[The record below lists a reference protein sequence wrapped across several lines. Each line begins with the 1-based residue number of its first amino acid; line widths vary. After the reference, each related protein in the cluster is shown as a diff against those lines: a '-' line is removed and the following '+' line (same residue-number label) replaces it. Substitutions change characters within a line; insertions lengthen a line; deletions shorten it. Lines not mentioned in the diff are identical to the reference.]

1 MVKQKIIDESEII
14 YGGEALNA
22 LVIDAETESVE
33 FKKMELQD
41 FISKANVK
49 IIFAQDTPFVLY
61 GFHETN
67 KPCFKMSL
75 APKFIFTQAIF
86 VQTAS
91 EKGKYKL
98 VDTNLIDPKLLSK
111 GITFF
116 KTQMFNPESDIFKEQ
131 RNIQS
136 ENSEPIQEMLWLH
149 NDGKEISDTNFF
161 ETIRSRN
168 GKFAIS
174 IHERTFRLLLPIS
187 GQYNHLVSEI
197 GKIQSIAISQNRDK
211 MWEIMFDD
219 CSDAPLSL
227 HFTEISFLGLLPRFK
242 WDDGWVDLFIYEKKP
257 SGIEKTYERKA
268 YLRSIN
274 GKIPCLKPLGDL
286 EKI

>member
-1 MVKQKIIDESEII
+1 MKTIDENNII

-22 LVIDAETESVE
+22 LVIDAKTESVE
-33 FKKMELQD
+33 LKKMELQE
-41 FISKANVK
+41 FISRANVK
-49 IIFAQDTPFVLY
+49 IIFAQEPFPFVLY
-61 GFHETN
+61 GFHEID

-98 VDTNLIDPKLLSK
+98 VDTNMIDPKLLSK

-116 KTQMFNPESDIFKEQ
+116 KTAMFNPSDIFKDQ
-131 RNIQS
+131 RNIKS
-136 ENSEPIQEMLWLH
+136 DDSKPIQETLWIH
-149 NDGKEISDTNFF
+149 NNGKEISDTNYF
-161 ETIRSRN
+161 ETIRSLN

-174 IHERTFRLLLPIS
+174 CHERTMRLLLPIS
-187 GQYNHLVSEI
+187 GQYDHLVSEI

-219 CSDAPLSL
+219 CSDAPLAL
-227 HFTEISFLGLLPRFK
+227 HFTEISFLDFLPRFK
-242 WDDGWVDLFIYEKKP
+242 WDDGWIDLFIYEKKP

-274 GKIPCLKPLGDL
+274 GKILCLKPLGDL
-286 EKI
+286 EK

>member
-1 MVKQKIIDESEII
+1 MKTIDENNII
-14 YGGEALNA
+14 YEGEALNA
-22 LVIDAETESVE
+22 LVIDAKTESVE
-33 FKKMELQD
+33 LKKMELQE
-41 FISKANVK
+41 FISRANVK
-49 IIFAQDTPFVLY
+49 IIFAQEPFPFVLY
-61 GFHETN
+61 GLHETD

-98 VDTNLIDPKLLSK
+98 VDTNMIDPKLLSK

-116 KTQMFNPESDIFKEQ
+116 KTAMFNPDSDIFKDQ
-131 RNIQS
+131 RNIKS
-136 ENSEPIQEMLWLH
+136 DDSKPIQEMLWIH
-149 NDGKEISDTNFF
+149 NDGKEVSDTNYF
-161 ETIRSRN
+161 ETIRSLN

-174 IHERTFRLLLPIS
+174 IHERTMRLLLPISIS

-219 CSDAPLSL
+219 CSDAPLAL
-227 HFTEISFLGLLPRFK
+227 HFTETSFLDFLPRFK
-242 WDDGWVDLFIYEKKP
+242 WDDGWIDLYIYEKKD
-257 SGIEKTYERKA
+257 GKIEKTYGRKA

-286 EKI
+286 EK